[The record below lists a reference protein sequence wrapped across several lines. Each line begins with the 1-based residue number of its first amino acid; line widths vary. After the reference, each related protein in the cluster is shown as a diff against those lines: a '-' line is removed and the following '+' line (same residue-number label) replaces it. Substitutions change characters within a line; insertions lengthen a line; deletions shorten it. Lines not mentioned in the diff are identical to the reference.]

1 MSMGGA
7 VTDMNGIPYQYA
19 ADVDPANSEGTLC
32 TYDPSLIP
40 QIVEEYARYKAEISA
55 QTS

>member
-1 MSMGGA
+1 MGGA